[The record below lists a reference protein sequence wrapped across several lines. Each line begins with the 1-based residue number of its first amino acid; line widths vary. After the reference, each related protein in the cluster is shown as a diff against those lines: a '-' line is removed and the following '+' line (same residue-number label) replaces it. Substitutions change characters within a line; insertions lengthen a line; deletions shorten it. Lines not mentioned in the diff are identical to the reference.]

1 MKKSDH
7 SGGILGSKQV
17 KTLSSLLF
25 FFLSL
30 ALLLAALHPYPSFA
44 AEVSGVAEVLG
55 IADAPE
61 SQPLV
66 SLQIGDGSTKQ
77 LSTGIQILILMTI
90 LSLAPALFIM
100 MSSFVRIVVV
110 LSFLR
115 QAMGTM
121 QSPPNQV
128 IISLALFLTF
138 FVMAPVWQ
146 KVNET
151 AIQPYL
157 AEEITQTEALGYAVN
172 PIRKFMLN
180 QIREQDLAMF
190 LEMTDNP
197 TPESVDD
204 VATHVIISA
213 FMISELRTAF
223 QIGFL
228 VYLPFLVIDMVVA
241 STLMSMGMMML
252 PPIMVSLPF
261 KLILF
266 VLADGWHLV
275 VGSLMR
281 SFV

>member
-1 MKKSDH
+1 MKKLLIKRSDH
-7 SGGILGSKQV
+7 KIDLLSLKRLRAVGSI
-17 KTLSSLLF
+17 LF
-25 FFLSL
+25 FILFLAGLFAIS
-30 ALLLAALHPYPSFA
+30 HPSTTFA
-44 AEVSGVAEVLG
+44 AEAS
-55 IADAPE
+55 E

-66 SLQIGDGSTKQ
+66 NIQVGGGEAKQ
-77 LSTGIQILILMTI
+77 LSTGIQILILMTL

-121 QSPPNQV
+121 QTPPNQV

-138 FVMAPVWQ
+138 FVMTPVWQ

-157 AEEITQTEALGYAVN
+157 AEEITQTEAIDYATH
-172 PIRKFMLN
+172 PIREFMLN
-180 QIREQDLAMF
+180 QIREEDLGMF
-190 LEMTDNP
+190 LEMTKQPN
-197 TPESVDD
+197 PESVED
-204 VATHVIISA
+204 VPTHVVISA

-281 SFV
+281 SFI